1 MNKYFE
7 DILKKNHLRIVDSEK
22 EEDFLGWIVIGTIKR
37 TPGDLL
43 DLRESR
49 VIIST
54 DPDSWLSEF
63 KITWIPTA
71 DSFDVFVMVSPECP
85 ELFIVDSENTLLKIV
100 RNLCFVEE
108 NIKEKEDMLT
118 NLIKISAENNS
129 NTLRI
134 LNRSNISSAPFNPL
148 GIDTSGYKFGEI
160 VYDNSS
166 SSMYMYDGK
175 GFQGIWSIGADKEQ
189 N

>member
-1 MNKYFE
+1 MNKNFE

-43 DLRESR
+43 DLREGR

-71 DSFDVFVMVSPECP
+71 NLFDIFVMVSPGCP

-100 RNLCFVEE
+100 RNLCFIEDD
-108 NIKEKEDMLT
+108 IKEKVDMLT
-118 NLIKISAENNS
+118 NLIKDGS
-129 NTLRI
+129 TLRS
-134 LNRSNISSAPFNPL
+134 LNRSNILSTPFNPI
-148 GIDTSGYKFGEI
+148 GIDTSGYKFGDI

-166 SSMYMYDGK
+166 SSMYMYDGR
-175 GFQGIWSIGADKEQ
+175 GFQGIWSIGANEEQ